1 MDALSSI
8 ISILTTPIAKRK
20 GVTISAEDC
29 KIWAEELTKYQNNY
43 ENNQT

>member
-20 GVTISAEDC
+20 GITISAEDC
-29 KIWAEELTKYQNNY
+29 EIWAEELTKYQNKY
-43 ENNQT
+43 ENNQA